1 MFLRGS
7 LITGVLFLA
16 GCAQLG
22 MGNTRGDLQVT
33 EVPAEVRE
41 DFTMAEFYQQYC
53 DAGGVP
59 VVASREV
66 YPEALLG
73 DDLYLVTCNL
83 LLVACS
89 L

>member
-66 YPEALLG
+66 YPEALPLEPVSG
-73 DDLYLVTCNL
+73 EPEPGPE
-83 LLVACS
+83 AMRRQ
-89 L
+89 